1 MRVLGRYDS
10 TITRPAYVA
19 RVREYFEAQSY
30 RYAYIG
36 CQGQPLDRFGIEG
49 RNPRTSGRA

>member
-1 MRVLGRYDS
+1 MRVLGRYNS